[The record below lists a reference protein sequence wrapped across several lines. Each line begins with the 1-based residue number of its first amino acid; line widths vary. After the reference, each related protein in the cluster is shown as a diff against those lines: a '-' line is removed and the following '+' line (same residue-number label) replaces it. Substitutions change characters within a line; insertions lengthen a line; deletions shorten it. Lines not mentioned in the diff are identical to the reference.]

1 MAIDAAAGAKDSSHS
16 SSMSAIK
23 EQKAMNAESLRLNTA
38 MGWLQMAMSMTS
50 KISGR

>member
-1 MAIDAAAGAKDSSHS
+1 MDAAHKAQHSSHS
-16 SSMSAIK
+16 TSMDAIRAQK
-23 EQKAMNAESLRLNTA
+23 EMNAESLRLNTA